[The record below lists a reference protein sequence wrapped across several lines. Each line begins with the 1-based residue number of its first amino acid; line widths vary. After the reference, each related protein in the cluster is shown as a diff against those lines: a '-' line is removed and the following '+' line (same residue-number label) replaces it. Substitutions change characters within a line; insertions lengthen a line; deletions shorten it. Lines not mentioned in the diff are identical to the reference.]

1 LIVFIYIVLVFLI
14 LRFSVTV
21 FNFLSNPKLGHY
33 GKKFDDKVSLIISTS
48 SVNLPELLKSIS
60 AQDYKNIEILHVDP
74 KEDLAKAALSARGK
88 YLLFLDSDCI
98 IKNGLLNSL
107 IYRTKVFNLK
117 FLVLIP
123 NRSPK
128 TFLDYLL
135 QPIPDFVVLNTMP
148 LRLIRLV
155 NLPALVPGNDR
166 YLFYDADGYRAKHNG
181 DLADKRDKKVETLL
195 ANGMLLS
202 NQRASVRNITKDLVR
217 IFDGNLIIVI
227 IYLTLLVAGPIVLL
241 ANFEFAFVSL
251 PIGLIFLTR
260 IMSSFLTRQNP
271 IINII
276 LHPIQMVVL
285 TGLLL
290 AGIFKRLFTS

>member
-202 NQRASVRNITKDLVR
+202 NQRASVKNITKDLVR

>member
-1 LIVFIYIVLVFLI
+1 LITFIYIVLVFLI

-33 GKKFDDKVSLIISTS
+33 GKKFDDKVSLIISNS
-48 SVNLPELLKSIS
+48 SGNLTALQKSIS
-60 AQDYKNIEILHVDP
+60 VQDYKNIEILQVDV
-74 KEDLAKAALSARGK
+74 KEDLAEAALGARGK
-88 YLLFLDSDCI
+88 YLLFLDSDSI

-128 TFLDYLL
+128 TFIDYLL
-135 QPIPDFVVLNTMP
+135 QPIPEFVLLNMMP
-148 LRLIRLV
+148 LRLIRLM

-166 YLFYDADGYRAKHNG
+166 YLFYGAADYRAKHNG
-181 DLADKRDKKVETLL
+181 DSEDTIDKKVETLL

-202 NQRASVRNITKDLVR
+202 NQEASVRNVTKDLVR
-217 IFDGNLIIVI
+217 IFDGNLIVVL
-227 IYLTLLVAGPIVLL
+227 IYLTLLIVGPIVLIL
-241 ANFEFAFVSL
+241 NFEFAFVAL

-290 AGIFKRLFTS
+290 AGMFKRLFTS

>member
-1 LIVFIYIVLVFLI
+1 MITFIYIVLVFLI

-33 GKKFDDKVSLIISTS
+33 GKKFDDKVSLIISNS
-48 SVNLPELLKSIS
+48 SGNLTALQKSIS
-60 AQDYKNIEILHVDP
+60 VQDYKNLEILQVDV
-74 KEDLAKAALSARGK
+74 KEDLAEAALGARGK

-128 TFLDYLL
+128 TFIDYLL
-135 QPIPDFVVLNTMP
+135 QPIPEFVLLNMMP
-148 LRLIRLV
+148 LRLIRLM

-166 YLFYDADGYRAKHNG
+166 YLFYDAADYRAKHNG
-181 DLADKRDKKVETLL
+181 DSEDTKDKKVETLL

-202 NQRASVRNITKDLVR
+202 NQEASVRNVTKDLVR
-217 IFDGNLIIVI
+217 IFDGNLIVVL
-227 IYLTLLVAGPIVLL
+227 IYLTLLIVGPIVLIS
-241 ANFEFAFVSL
+241 NFEFAFVAL

-290 AGIFKRLFTS
+290 AGMFKRLFTS

>member
-1 LIVFIYIVLVFLI
+1 LIAFIYIVLVFLI

-33 GKKFDDKVSLIISTS
+33 GKKFDDKVSLIISS
-48 SVNLPELLKSIS
+48 STTNSIALLESIS
-60 AQDYKNIEILHVDP
+60 VQDYKNIEVLHVDA
-74 KEDLAKAALSARGK
+74 KEDLTNVALSARGK
-88 YLLFLDSDCI
+88 YLLFLDPDCI
-98 IKNGLLNSL
+98 INNGLLNSL

-123 NRSPK
+123 NKSPK
-128 TFLDYLL
+128 TFMDYLL
-135 QPIPDFVVLNTMP
+135 QPIPDFVILNTMP
-148 LRLIRLV
+148 LRLIRLL

-166 YLFYDADGYRAKHNG
+166 YLFYDADSYRAKHNG
-181 DLADKRDKKVETLL
+181 DLDDKKSKKVETLL

-202 NQRASVRNITKDLVR
+202 NQEASVRNVTKDLVR
-217 IFDGNLIIVI
+217 IFDGNLIIVV
-227 IYLTLLVAGPIVLL
+227 IYLTLLIVGPIMLIS
-241 ANFEFAFVSL
+241 NFEFAFVAL

-260 IMSSFLTRQNP
+260 IMISFLTRQNP
-271 IINII
+271 VINII

-290 AGIFKRLFTS
+290 AGMFKRLFTS